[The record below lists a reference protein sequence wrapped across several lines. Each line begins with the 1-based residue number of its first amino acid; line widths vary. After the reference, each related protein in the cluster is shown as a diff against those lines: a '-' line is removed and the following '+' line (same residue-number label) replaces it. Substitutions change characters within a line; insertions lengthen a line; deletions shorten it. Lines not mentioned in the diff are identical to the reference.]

1 MARSLTETRAGLCK
15 QMNIKTSQSLPPHKK
30 LMLQAIKGIHYEVCY
45 CSTVDE
51 AIVNDTLPRD
61 NVWIADNKNEEVMV
75 HWYVFNFMFPFP

>member
-1 MARSLTETRAGLCK
+1 
-15 QMNIKTSQSLPPHKK
+15 
-30 LMLQAIKGIHYEVCY
+30 MLQAIKGIHYEVCY

-75 HWYVFNFMFPFP
+75 HWYIFNFMFPFP